1 MSGIHSA
8 TKSIRPFRSSEEY
21 LYAMKEDLAEWLKD
35 LYGVEINVDTFLEVL
50 ETGSLLCHHANS
62 VTQVAVEF
70 LREYPSLAERM
81 KLPRSGVTP
90 HMWELRTQNVLMFET
105 DDLVLRKNEKHFVL
119 CLLEVARRASRF
131 GMAAPVLIQLE
142 EEIEEEIREELD
154 LPPMK
159 TPKHKPLRRMSDFKN
174 LDQMV
179 QYLVSRCTCP
189 SQFPMVKVSEG
200 KYRVGDSSTLIFVR
214 ILRNHVMVRVGG
226 GWDTLEHYLDKHDP
240 CRCTSLS
247 HKQAMRFGSPQR
259 PVTPV
264 TPVHEIKAQLTP
276 RQEGH
281 GKPQSML
288 LLSRSQSPMPAVE
301 WTPSAPSRGLRLPA
315 SSPDVNGHNTG
326 FRTPGDT
333 APTRVTERSA
343 TPSRRQLFSEGQAG
357 SLQTASTRTGRDKSR
372 TPPSPG
378 LGGSLPRPA
387 QPASGPLLE
396 AQRSRTPLG
405 FQRAEPA
412 PQQQQNKDS
421 RLAQTWT
428 KSQFLESK
436 TKQTPNRNCV
446 ELPANYSSSPP
457 TPSSNFHT
465 VGGLTSGRPSTPN
478 RCRSP
483 TKQVLPKQEGKA
495 SPQTQISANTVR
507 AITRS
512 QSPTKQVTSKT
523 VNHPQNR
530 PSTPLGNPNIGSRD
544 GRKTPVNDGNPS
556 PRRGLSVPRQ
566 NALHS
571 ASLGSMIRI
580 NVTEPGDMGDVF
592 QQGQAFERLNNNH
605 NNNTNRA
612 MNRDRETA
620 GEMERECLFTPPPI
634 GPEQESELYRSLED
648 EILSNMQIL
657 DIDSDENNNTEDA
670 GSEIP
675 LGQDSTIQELSLASR
690 LSVLTSVPSAA
701 RSQRTSTFS
710 VSSAEGSRT
719 PQTEPSFDA
728 VIAELSRGQL
738 ALNKVDVESWVA
750 KIPPKPIGQVERG
763 TAAFRETRSMD
774 SGSLNVVQPNRM
786 GSWSSLGSSVE
797 SKEPAEA
804 GRPDH
809 QDPITSGP
817 LTKVKSMD
825 TLDGSS
831 TASSGSPGH
840 KIGKTPKG
848 VNSFARHCTGSRDKF
863 WPAFKDSCMCNSR
876 VTERS
881 ATPSRRQLFSEGQ
894 AGSLQTASTR
904 TGRDK
909 SRTPPSPGLGGSLP
923 RPAQPASGPRLEAQR
938 SRTPLGFQR
947 AEPAPQQQ
955 QNKDSRLAQ
964 TWTPNRNSVELP
976 VNNHSRPPTPSSN
989 FHTMGGLTSGRPS
1002 TPNRCRSPTKQVLP
1016 KQEVK
1021 ASPQTQ
1027 ISANTVRASSAI
1039 TRSQSPTKQVTSKTV
1054 NHPQNR
1060 PSTPLGNPNIGSRD
1074 GRKTP
1079 VNDGNP
1085 SPRRGLSV
1093 PRQNALRSASLGSM
1107 IRINVTEPGD
1117 MGDVFQQGQAFER
1130 LNNNHNNNT
1139 NRAMNRD
1146 RETAGE
1152 MERECL
1158 FTPPPIGP
1166 EQESELYRSLEDEIL
1181 SNMQILDIDSDENNN
1196 TEDAGSEIPL
1206 GQDSTIQELSLA
1218 SRLSVLTSVPSAAR
1232 SQRTSTFSVSSA
1244 EGSRTPQT
1252 EPSFDAVIAELSRGQ
1267 LALNK
1272 VDVESWVAKI
1282 PPKPIG
1288 QVEPGTAAFRETRSM
1303 DSGSLNVA
1311 QPNRMGSWSSLGSSV
1326 ESKEPAEAG
1335 RPDHQDPITSGPL
1348 TKVKSMDT
1356 LDGSSTAS
1364 SGSPGPLVKARTP
1377 SFKQKRGLKK
1387 PERVPSIYKLKLRSK
1402 IRPRRDT
1409 RPEKKPSKI
1418 PTPVSYR
1425 HARRSGADGT
1435 SEEAQRKSSPRH
1447 PVQVLQGSQ
1456 SSIPTLCS
1464 TEDDLGSEED
1474 VWPRKQS
1481 VSPGAKISGRKE
1493 AFQARTGDG
1502 DEESWV

>member
-1 MSGIHSA
+1 MSGVHSA

-62 VTQVAVEF
+62 VTQAAAEF

-81 KLPRSGVTP
+81 KLPRSGVTFVSSAQP
-90 HMWELRTQNVLMFET
+90 ATFLARDNISNFINWSRNQMHIKDVLMFET

-154 LPPMK
+154 LPPVE

-200 KYRVGDSSTLIFVR
+200 KYQVGDSSTLIFVR

-264 TPVHEIKAQLTP
+264 HEIKTRLAP

-301 WTPSAPSRGLRLPA
+301 WTPSAPSKGLRLSSTSSSRLPA
-315 SSPDVNGHNTG
+315 SSPDGNGHNTG

-333 APTRVTERSA
+333 ALTRVTERSA
-343 TPSRRQLFSEGQAG
+343 TPSRRQLFSERQAG
-357 SLQTASTRTGRDKSR
+357 SLQTASTRTGRDKCR

-387 QPASGPLLE
+387 QPASGPRLE
-396 AQRSRTPLG
+396 PQRSRTPLG

-428 KSQFLESK
+428 KFQFSESK
-436 TKQTPNRNCV
+436 TKQTPNRNSM
-446 ELPANYSSSPP
+446 ELPVNNPSRPP
-457 TPSSNFHT
+457 TPSSNSHT
-465 VGGLTSGRPSTPN
+465 MGGLTSGRPSTPN

-483 TKQVLPKQEGKA
+483 TKQVLPKQEVNA
-495 SPQTQISANTVR
+495 SPQTQISTNTVR
-507 AITRS
+507 ASSAITRS

-523 VNHPQNR
+523 ASHPQNR
-530 PSTPLGNPNIGSRD
+530 PPTPLGNPNIGSSN
-544 GRKTPVNDGNPS
+544 GRNDGNLS

-566 NALHS
+566 NALRS
-571 ASLGSMIRI
+571 GSLGSSLSGSMIRI
-580 NVTEPGDMGDVF
+580 NVTEPGDMDDVF
-592 QQGQAFERLNNNH
+592 QEGQPFERLKNNH
-605 NNNTNRA
+605 NKNTNRA

-620 GEMERECLFTPPPI
+620 GEMERGCLFTPPPI
-634 GPEQESELYRSLED
+634 SPEQESELYRSLED

-657 DIDSDENNNTEDA
+657 DVHSDENNNTEDA

-675 LGQDSTIQELSLASR
+675 LGQNSTVQELSSASR
-690 LSVLTSVPSAA
+690 LSVLASVPSAAKAA

-738 ALNKVDVESWVA
+738 VLNKVDVESWVA
-750 KIPPKPIGQVERG
+750 KILPKPIGQVEPG
-763 TAAFRETRSMD
+763 TATFRETRSMD
-774 SGSLNVVQPNRM
+774 SSSLNVAQSNRM

-797 SKEPAEA
+797 FKEPAEA
-804 GRPDH
+804 RRPDH
-809 QDPITSGP
+809 QDPIAGGP

-831 TASSGSPGH
+831 TASSGSP
-840 KIGKTPKG
+840 
-848 VNSFARHCTGSRDKF
+848 D
-863 WPAFKDSCMCNSR
+863 
-876 VTERS
+876 
-881 ATPSRRQLFSEGQ
+881 
-894 AGSLQTASTR
+894 
-904 TGRDK
+904 
-909 SRTPPSPGLGGSLP
+909 PP
-923 RPAQPASGPRLEAQR
+923 
-938 SRTPLGFQR
+938 
-947 AEPAPQQQ
+947 
-955 QNKDSRLAQ
+955 
-964 TWTPNRNSVELP
+964 
-976 VNNHSRPPTPSSN
+976 
-989 FHTMGGLTSGRPS
+989 
-1002 TPNRCRSPTKQVLP
+1002 
-1016 KQEVK
+1016 
-1021 ASPQTQ
+1021 
-1027 ISANTVRASSAI
+1027 
-1039 TRSQSPTKQVTSKTV
+1039 
-1054 NHPQNR
+1054 
-1060 PSTPLGNPNIGSRD
+1060 
-1074 GRKTP
+1074 
-1079 VNDGNP
+1079 
-1085 SPRRGLSV
+1085 
-1093 PRQNALRSASLGSM
+1093 
-1107 IRINVTEPGD
+1107 
-1117 MGDVFQQGQAFER
+1117 
-1130 LNNNHNNNT
+1130 
-1139 NRAMNRD
+1139 
-1146 RETAGE
+1146 
-1152 MERECL
+1152 
-1158 FTPPPIGP
+1158 
-1166 EQESELYRSLEDEIL
+1166 
-1181 SNMQILDIDSDENNN
+1181 
-1196 TEDAGSEIPL
+1196 
-1206 GQDSTIQELSLA
+1206 
-1218 SRLSVLTSVPSAAR
+1218 
-1232 SQRTSTFSVSSA
+1232 
-1244 EGSRTPQT
+1244 
-1252 EPSFDAVIAELSRGQ
+1252 
-1267 LALNK
+1267 
-1272 VDVESWVAKI
+1272 
-1282 PPKPIG
+1282 
-1288 QVEPGTAAFRETRSM
+1288 
-1303 DSGSLNVA
+1303 
-1311 QPNRMGSWSSLGSSV
+1311 
-1326 ESKEPAEAG
+1326 
-1335 RPDHQDPITSGPL
+1335 
-1348 TKVKSMDT
+1348 
-1356 LDGSSTAS
+1356 
-1364 SGSPGPLVKARTP
+1364 VKARTP

-1409 RPEKKPSKI
+1409 RPEKRPSKI

-1425 HARRSGADGT
+1425 HARSSAADRT

-1456 SSIPTLCS
+1456 SSIPTLYS

-1474 VWPRKQS
+1474 VWHRKQS
-1481 VSPGAKISGRKE
+1481 VAPGAKISGRKE
-1493 AFQARTGDG
+1493 TSQKRAGDE

>member
-50 ETGSLLCHHANS
+50 ETGSLLCHYANS
-62 VTQVAVEF
+62 VTQ
-70 LREYPSLAERM
+70 
-81 KLPRSGVTP
+81 
-90 HMWELRTQNVLMFET
+90 
-105 DDLVLRKNEKHFVL
+105 
-119 CLLEVARRASRF
+119 
-131 GMAAPVLIQLE
+131 
-142 EEIEEEIREELD
+142 
-154 LPPMK
+154 
-159 TPKHKPLRRMSDFKN
+159 
-174 LDQMV
+174 V

-264 TPVHEIKAQLTP
+264 TPVHEIKARLTP

-301 WTPSAPSRGLRLPA
+301 WTPSTPFRGLRLPA

-387 QPASGPLLE
+387 QPASGPRLE

-446 ELPANYSSSPP
+446 ELPANNRSRPP

-478 RCRSP
+478 RCWSP

-605 NNNTNRA
+605 NNNIKRA

-831 TASSGSPGH
+831 TASSGSPG
-840 KIGKTPKG
+840 
-848 VNSFARHCTGSRDKF
+848 
-863 WPAFKDSCMCNSR
+863 
-876 VTERS
+876 
-881 ATPSRRQLFSEGQ
+881 
-894 AGSLQTASTR
+894 
-904 TGRDK
+904 
-909 SRTPPSPGLGGSLP
+909 
-923 RPAQPASGPRLEAQR
+923 
-938 SRTPLGFQR
+938 
-947 AEPAPQQQ
+947 
-955 QNKDSRLAQ
+955 
-964 TWTPNRNSVELP
+964 
-976 VNNHSRPPTPSSN
+976 
-989 FHTMGGLTSGRPS
+989 
-1002 TPNRCRSPTKQVLP
+1002 
-1016 KQEVK
+1016 
-1021 ASPQTQ
+1021 
-1027 ISANTVRASSAI
+1027 
-1039 TRSQSPTKQVTSKTV
+1039 
-1054 NHPQNR
+1054 
-1060 PSTPLGNPNIGSRD
+1060 
-1074 GRKTP
+1074 
-1079 VNDGNP
+1079 
-1085 SPRRGLSV
+1085 
-1093 PRQNALRSASLGSM
+1093 
-1107 IRINVTEPGD
+1107 
-1117 MGDVFQQGQAFER
+1117 
-1130 LNNNHNNNT
+1130 
-1139 NRAMNRD
+1139 
-1146 RETAGE
+1146 
-1152 MERECL
+1152 
-1158 FTPPPIGP
+1158 
-1166 EQESELYRSLEDEIL
+1166 
-1181 SNMQILDIDSDENNN
+1181 
-1196 TEDAGSEIPL
+1196 
-1206 GQDSTIQELSLA
+1206 
-1218 SRLSVLTSVPSAAR
+1218 
-1232 SQRTSTFSVSSA
+1232 
-1244 EGSRTPQT
+1244 
-1252 EPSFDAVIAELSRGQ
+1252 
-1267 LALNK
+1267 
-1272 VDVESWVAKI
+1272 
-1282 PPKPIG
+1282 
-1288 QVEPGTAAFRETRSM
+1288 
-1303 DSGSLNVA
+1303 
-1311 QPNRMGSWSSLGSSV
+1311 
-1326 ESKEPAEAG
+1326 
-1335 RPDHQDPITSGPL
+1335 
-1348 TKVKSMDT
+1348 
-1356 LDGSSTAS
+1356 
-1364 SGSPGPLVKARTP
+1364 PLVKARTP

-1425 HARRSGADGT
+1425 HARSSGADGT

>member
-62 VTQVAVEF
+62 VTQVAAEF

-81 KLPRSGVTP
+81 KLPRSGVTFVSSAQP
-90 HMWELRTQNVLMFET
+90 ATFLARDNISNFINWSRNQMHIKDVLMFET

-154 LPPMK
+154 LPPVE

-264 TPVHEIKAQLTP
+264 TPVHEIKARLTP

-281 GKPQSML
+281 GKPPSML

-301 WTPSAPSRGLRLPA
+301 WTPSAPSRGLRLSSTSSTRLPA

-387 QPASGPLLE
+387 QL
-396 AQRSRTPLG
+396 
-405 FQRAEPA
+405 
-412 PQQQQNKDS
+412 
-421 RLAQTWT
+421 
-428 KSQFLESK
+428 
-436 TKQTPNRNCV
+436 
-446 ELPANYSSSPP
+446 
-457 TPSSNFHT
+457 
-465 VGGLTSGRPSTPN
+465 
-478 RCRSP
+478 
-483 TKQVLPKQEGKA
+483 
-495 SPQTQISANTVR
+495 
-507 AITRS
+507 
-512 QSPTKQVTSKT
+512 
-523 VNHPQNR
+523 
-530 PSTPLGNPNIGSRD
+530 
-544 GRKTPVNDGNPS
+544 
-556 PRRGLSVPRQ
+556 
-566 NALHS
+566 
-571 ASLGSMIRI
+571 
-580 NVTEPGDMGDVF
+580 
-592 QQGQAFERLNNNH
+592 
-605 NNNTNRA
+605 
-612 MNRDRETA
+612 
-620 GEMERECLFTPPPI
+620 
-634 GPEQESELYRSLED
+634 
-648 EILSNMQIL
+648 
-657 DIDSDENNNTEDA
+657 
-670 GSEIP
+670 
-675 LGQDSTIQELSLASR
+675 
-690 LSVLTSVPSAA
+690 
-701 RSQRTSTFS
+701 
-710 VSSAEGSRT
+710 
-719 PQTEPSFDA
+719 
-728 VIAELSRGQL
+728 
-738 ALNKVDVESWVA
+738 
-750 KIPPKPIGQVERG
+750 
-763 TAAFRETRSMD
+763 
-774 SGSLNVVQPNRM
+774 
-786 GSWSSLGSSVE
+786 
-797 SKEPAEA
+797 
-804 GRPDH
+804 
-809 QDPITSGP
+809 
-817 LTKVKSMD
+817 
-825 TLDGSS
+825 
-831 TASSGSPGH
+831 
-840 KIGKTPKG
+840 
-848 VNSFARHCTGSRDKF
+848 
-863 WPAFKDSCMCNSR
+863 
-876 VTERS
+876 
-881 ATPSRRQLFSEGQ
+881 
-894 AGSLQTASTR
+894 
-904 TGRDK
+904 
-909 SRTPPSPGLGGSLP
+909 
-923 RPAQPASGPRLEAQR
+923 ASGPRLEAQR

-964 TWTPNRNSVELP
+964 TWTKSQFSESKTKQTPNRNSVELP
-976 VNNHSRPPTPSSN
+976 ANNRSRPPTPSSN

-1054 NHPQNR
+1054 SHPQNR

-1079 VNDGNP
+1079 VNNGNP

-1425 HARRSGADGT
+1425 HARSSGADGT

-1456 SSIPTLCS
+1456 SSIPTLYS